1 MSRLI
6 LGVNCVREALRAH
19 GDRVHEVLLER
30 GSPTLDA
37 VARFAESR
45 GVTVTWSARATLDR
59 LAEGTR
65 HQGAAARAPDLA
77 LTPLD
82 ALLARDEPLI
92 VALDE
97 IQDPQNFGAIVR
109 SAVAFGA
116 DAIMWGENASAP
128 LTPSTFRASAGAIEH
143 ATLVRV
149 RSLRGALEQCVSAA
163 CEVVALDGGA
173 PLTIDRAPLAG
184 AAVIVVGSEGKG
196 IKKSVRALAT
206 RTASVPMS
214 GRLDSLNASNAVAV
228 ALYEAVRQ
236 RRSAPTR

>member
-1 MSRLI
+1 MSRLV

-19 GDRVHEVLLER
+19 GDRVSEVLVER

-37 VARFAESR
+37 LARFAESR
-45 GVTVTWSARATLDR
+45 GVPVQWASRASLDR
-59 LAEGTR
+59 LADGTR
-65 HQGAAARAPDLA
+65 HQGAAARAPELTLVSLDEVLA
-77 LTPLD
+77 KEDVLV
-82 ALLARDEPLI
+82 

-149 RSLRGALEQCVSAA
+149 RSLRGALEQCVAAA

-173 PLTIDRAPLAG
+173 SLTIDRAPLSG
-184 AAVIVVGSEGKG
+184 ATVIVVGSEGKG
-196 IKKSVRALAT
+196 IKKSVRAIAT

-236 RRSAPTR
+236 RRMSSAT

>member
-1 MSRLI
+1 MSRLV

-19 GDRVHEVLLER
+19 GSQVTEVLVER

-37 VARFAESR
+37 LARFAEAR
-45 GVTVTWSARATLDR
+45 GVPVQWASRSTLDR
-59 LAEGTR
+59 LADGTR
-65 HQGAAARAPDLA
+65 HQGAAARAPELA
-77 LTPLD
+77 IASLD
-82 ALLARDEPLI
+82 VVLEKPDVLV

-116 DAIMWGENASAP
+116 DAVMWGENASAP

-173 PLTIDRAPLAG
+173 SVTIDRAPLAG
-184 AAVIVVGSEGKG
+184 ATVIVVGSEGKG
-196 IKKSVRALAT
+196 LKKGVRAIAT
-206 RTASVPMS
+206 RVVSVPMS

-228 ALYEAVRQ
+228 ALYECVRQ
-236 RRSAPTR
+236 RRVVSSK